1 MTSEVYKKNILIF
14 GCGNTLFGN
23 DGFGPEVVY
32 RIEQTNALPDDI
44 LVMDAGTGI
53 RDLVFDL
60 LLMDDPPEL
69 VMVIDA
75 ITVPD
80 RRHGEVFT
88 IDVARVPKKKLADFS
103 LHQCP
108 SSNLLAQLAQRGT
121 KVEVVAM
128 NTQFI
133 PDEISPG
140 LCPVA
145 QKAVE
150 EAAQLVIGK
159 LQYLVELPIESSS
172 RFVAGKVR
180 QPK

>member
-1 MTSEVYKKNILIF
+1 MTSKVYTKKNLVF
-14 GCGNTLFGN
+14 GCGNILFGN
-23 DGFGPEVVY
+23 DGFGPEVAY
-32 RIEQTNALPDDI
+32 KIEQADTLPDCV

-60 LLMDDPPEL
+60 LLMATPPEL
-69 VMVIDA
+69 VMIIDA

-88 IDVARVPKKKLADFS
+88 IDVAKVPKKKLADFS

-121 KVEVVAM
+121 KVEVIAM
-128 NTQFI
+128 NTEFI

-140 LCPVA
+140 LCPA
-145 QKAVE
+145 AEEAVE
-150 EAAQLVIGK
+150 EAAQLVIKK
-159 LQYLVELPIESSS
+159 LKS
-172 RFVAGKVR
+172 RIAFNL
-180 QPK
+180 

>member
-1 MTSEVYKKNILIF
+1 MSTKINIFIKKILVF

-32 RIEQTNALPDDI
+32 KIEKTQTLPDSI

-60 LLMDDPPEL
+60 LLMDTPPPEL
-69 VMVIDA
+69 VVVIDA

-80 RRHGEVFT
+80 RRHGEIFA
-88 IDVARVPKKKLADFS
+88 IDVAKVPQKKLADFS

-121 KVEVVAM
+121 NVEVIAM
-128 NTQFI
+128 NTEFI

-145 QKAVE
+145 EKAVE
-150 EAAQLVIGK
+150 EAAQLVI
-159 LQYLVELPIESSS
+159 
-172 RFVAGKVR
+172 
-180 QPK
+180 